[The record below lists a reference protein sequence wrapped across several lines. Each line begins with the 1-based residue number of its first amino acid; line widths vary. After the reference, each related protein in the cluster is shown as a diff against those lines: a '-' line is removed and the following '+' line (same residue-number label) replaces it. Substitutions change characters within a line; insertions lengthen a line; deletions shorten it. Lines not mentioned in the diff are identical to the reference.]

1 MKNFRIKRMIA
12 VVAVL
17 LAVTVCAACARRSAN
32 DARTASN
39 TAVVIDNA
47 VRRQGDAAAN
57 AAGQG
62 AAAETVGAA
71 PAQNTAAKTTA
82 AEPAQNTADTAAA
95 VPGSWEDGTVLLV
108 YAPLD
113 SAETKD
119 EALPELSFD
128 TTGNISVDRETGI
141 ATYDDGIVKFSWDIT
156 RYYVTVPEGEPPV
169 LTWVH
174 DGCHIT
180 FRVFGHRGVAE
191 DLSDYAMNNM
201 KEYLEQQDDPYW
213 WTRVYAICVD
223 TYFAKDGCFGILT
236 GYVDTVFAD
245 SYGKCNLL
253 TAHSFSDG
261 KNTAL
266 VTVRV
271 EGFRD
276 YVSVYEEAMYVD
288 HEYQPVLESMF
299 EDVIASFSF
308 SEAE

>member
-12 VVAVL
+12 AVAVL

-39 TAVVIDNA
+39 TAAVIDNA

-71 PAQNTAAKTTA
+71 PAQNTAETVS
-82 AEPAQNTADTAAA
+82 AEPAQNTAETTAA

-156 RYYVTVPEGEPPV
+156 RYYVTVPEGEPPA

-180 FRVFGHRGVAE
+180 FRVFRHRGVAE

-236 GYVDTVFAD
+236 GYVDTIFAD
-245 SYGKCNLL
+245 RYGRCNLL

-266 VTVRV
+266 LTVRV
-271 EGFRD
+271 EGSRD

>member
-12 VVAVL
+12 AVAVL
-17 LAVTVCAACARRSAN
+17 LVVTVCAACARRSAN

-71 PAQNTAAKTTA
+71 PAQNTAETVS
-82 AEPAQNTADTAAA
+82 AEPAQNTADTSAA
-95 VPGSWEDGTVLLV
+95 VPGSGEDGTVLLV

-180 FRVFGHRGVAE
+180 FRVFRHRGVAE

-236 GYVDTVFAD
+236 GYVDTIFAD
-245 SYGKCNLL
+245 RYSRCNLL

-266 VTVRV
+266 LTVRV
-271 EGFRD
+271 EGSRD

>member
-1 MKNFRIKRMIA
+1 MP
-12 VVAVL
+12 
-17 LAVTVCAACARRSAN
+17 
-32 DARTASN
+32 D
-39 TAVVIDNA
+39 
-47 VRRQGDAAAN
+47 
-57 AAGQG
+57 
-62 AAAETVGAA
+62 
-71 PAQNTAAKTTA
+71 
-82 AEPAQNTADTAAA
+82 
-95 VPGSWEDGTVLLV
+95 SWEDGTVLLV

-113 SAETKD
+113 STETRSED
-119 EALPELSFD
+119 LPELSFD

-180 FRVFGHRGVAE
+180 FRVFRHRGVAE

-236 GYVDTVFAD
+236 GYVDTIFAD